1 MNAILLAAGRGAR
14 LGPLTAELPKPLL
27 EVGGQPIII
36 GILRGLVAA
45 GITEI
50 AIVTGYLGEQIET
63 RLGDGEA
70 LGARLRWFRQ
80 ERLDGT
86 AAAVA
91 LARNTV
97 EGQPFLFAW
106 GDIAV
111 DPRNYARVLQ
121 AASDCDGALAVN
133 RVPDPAQGGAV
144 YVDAAGFVTRLV
156 EKPAP
161 GASTT
166 CWNNSG
172 IGVLPPAIWPAV
184 DRLTPSPRGELE
196 LPQAVQSIIAAGLRL
211 RAVPIDGPWFDIGTP
226 ESLDA
231 ARQAFGAH

>member
-14 LGPLTAELPKPLL
+14 LGPLTAQTPKPLL
-27 EVGGQPIII
+27 EIGGQPIII
-36 GILRGLVAA
+36 RILRGLVAA

-50 AIVTGYLGEQIET
+50 AIVTGYLGAQIES
-63 RLGDGEA
+63 RVAGGEA
-70 LGARLRWFRQ
+70 FGARVRWFRQ

-86 AAAVA
+86 SGALS
-91 LARNTV
+91 LARSTV
-97 EGQPFLFAW
+97 EGQSFLFAW
-106 GDIAV
+106 GDIVV
-111 DPRNYARVLQ
+111 DPQNYARVLH

-144 YVDAAGFVTRLV
+144 YVDDAGFVTRLV

-172 IGVLPPAIWPAV
+172 IGVLPPAIWPAI
-184 DRLTPSPRGELE
+184 DRLSPSPRGERE
-196 LPQAVQSIIAAGLRL
+196 LPQAVQSIIAAGRRL